1 MSRKTL
7 WVLLGVFA
15 VLCGVTSW
23 KIWRVKPIRPEGPFP
38 GDPVLAGLDLN
49 QIAAFTVSSAGA
61 TSRVARKEGR
71 WVVDSRF
78 DYPADFRR
86 IVEQLRSL
94 ADMKVGQVVQATD
107 SDLGDFGLGPDQATA
122 IQLEMAD
129 GSTAAVVRIGGPR
142 PAQPGGGISSFPQGV
157 YIRVN
162 SGPVL
167 LVDVPLGVTFGWT
180 ENWLAR
186 EIVNVSAE
194 AVEQVTVR
202 TPDESY
208 TLRMPGPGN
217 YVLEGLASNE
227 TVEVYNAGRLARA
240 LSPLTL
246 LDVVDPAETTNDFG
260 FGDASEVLFAL
271 RTGERYAVKVGGLR
285 AQGGGRYVRLGVSYE
300 KPPTPEEFEGVEK
313 DSEEFK
319 KRVEEF
325 ESQCAAAE
333 QKAKETDAQLRAWT
347 YVIPDYQAGNLTVR
361 RSELVR
367 TVEKHDEHVEDEES
381 ASKDEEVDESQDG
394 EVENVP
400 AAASNEAEPADA
412 SAPAG
417 DEAGAAES
425 REPEPAP
432 EAQ

>member
-1 MSRKTL
+1 MNKKTL
-7 WVLLGVFA
+7 SVLLVVFA
-15 VLCGVTSW
+15 ILCGLTFW
-23 KIWRVKPIRPEGPFP
+23 KIWSTKPIRPEGPFP

-49 QIAAFTVSSAGA
+49 QITAFMVSSAGA
-61 TSRVARKEGR
+61 TSRVSRKEGR
-71 WVVDSRF
+71 WVVNTRF

-107 SDLGDFGLGPDQATA
+107 SDLGDFGLGPGQATA
-122 IQLEMAD
+122 IQMEMAN
-129 GSTAAVVRIGGPR
+129 GSTSAVVLIGGPR
-142 PAQPGGGISSFPQGV
+142 PAQPAGGIASFPQGV
-157 YIRVN
+157 YIRVGD
-162 SGPVL
+162 GPVL

-180 ENWLAR
+180 ENWLDR
-186 EIVNVSAE
+186 EIVNVPVDS
-194 AVEQVTVR
+194 VEQVTVR
-202 TPDESY
+202 APDESY
-208 TLRMPGPGN
+208 TLRMPSPGN

-260 FGDASEVLFAL
+260 FGDASEVVFAL
-271 RTGERYAVKVGGLR
+271 RTGERYTVKVGGLR
-285 AQGGGRYVRLGVSYE
+285 AQGGGRYLRLGVTYE
-300 KPPTPEEFEGVEK
+300 KPPPPEELEGVEK
-313 DSEEFK
+313 DSEEFR
-319 KRVEEF
+319 KRTEEF

-333 QKAKETDAQLRAWT
+333 RKVNESDARFRMWT
-347 YVIPDYQAGNLTVR
+347 YVILDYQAGNLTVR

-367 TVEKHDEHVEDEES
+367 AVEKHDEHVEGEGSAPEDE
-381 ASKDEEVDESQDG
+381 KVDELQDE

-400 AAASNEAEPADA
+400 RAVSNEAEPADT

-425 REPEPAP
+425 PEPEPLP